1 MAHRL
6 RFGIFLAPFHKPG
19 INPTLALQSDLELI
33 QWLDRCGYDEA
44 WFGEHHS
51 AGTEISASPEILMA
65 VAAERTRHIKLGS
78 GVVSLSY
85 HNPLWVAERI
95 VLLDHVTRGRIML
108 GVGPGSLPT
117 DGAMIGVIMR
127 LLMGNEP
134 VNFKNERWELVDA
147 RLHLRPYSN
156 PLFDMAVAAVASP
169 TGPRLAARH
178 GVGLLS
184 VGATTAAGFDA
195 LALHWEVMEDQAK
208 VHNTHVDRSKWR
220 LVGLCH
226 AAETIEQAYRDV
238 EYGIEHWFQYFQ
250 AVAAFPQM
258 AVPGSN
264 IKEMISFIND
274 SGFGAIGT
282 PDMVTAQIDRLITQS
297 DGGFGVYLMLAH
309 NWADPS
315 ATLRSYELIARH
327 VMPHFQG
334 HAQQT
339 LDAAARARRALRPR
353 RSTAE
358 SGRSRDGGLRQGQG
372 ESSGLRRNRRQSSD
386 RKVWKGRDCPESCV
400 RGHTDADGGR
410 IWQSRRTR
418 WMVCWRDVTR
428 RLFSPFD
435 ELKKALAERP
445 ERPPP
450 LMMWTAPPRGHLSAE
465 RWSLERHQEGGRPC
479 GNISELA
486 STLPRIAFKST
497 RWRAKIVPPRNAD

>member
-1 MAHRL
+1 MAQRL

-19 INPTLALQSDLELI
+19 INPTLALQGDLELI

-44 WFGEHHS
+44 WCGEHHS
-51 AGTEISASPEILMA
+51 AGTEISASPEIFMA

-85 HNPLWVAERI
+85 HHPLWVAERI
-95 VLLDHVTRGRIML
+95 VLLDHLTRGRVML

-117 DGAMIGVIMR
+117 DGAMIGVKQADTRR
-127 LLMGNEP
+127 LLEDSLGVIMQLLKGDGP
-134 VNFKNERWELVDA
+134 VNFKNERWELNDA

-156 PLFDMAVAAVASP
+156 PLFDVAVAAVASP

-195 LALHWEVMEDQAK
+195 LALHWDVMEDQAK
-208 VHNTHVDRSKWR
+208 VHNTQVDRSKWR

-282 PDMVTAQIDRLITQS
+282 PEMVTAQIDRLIKQS
-297 DGGFGVYLMLAH
+297 NGGFGAYLMLAH
-309 NWADPS
+309 NWANPS
-315 ATLRSYELIARH
+315 ATARSYELIARH
-327 VMPHFQG
+327 VMPQFQG

-339 LDAAARARRALRPR
+339 LDAASRARAA
-353 RSTAE
+353 RS
-358 SGRSRDGGLRQGQG
+358 D
-372 ESSGLRRNRRQSSD
+372 
-386 RKVWKGRDCPESCV
+386 
-400 RGHTDADGGR
+400 
-410 IWQSRRTR
+410 
-418 WMVCWRDVTR
+418 
-428 RLFSPFD
+428 
-435 ELKKALAERP
+435 LAEQQAKAV
-445 ERPPP
+445 EAA
-450 LMMWTAPPRGHLSAE
+450 TEAYAKDK
-465 RWSLERHQEGGRPC
+465 
-479 GNISELA
+479 A
-486 STLPRIAFKST
+486 S
-497 RWRAKIVPPRNAD
+497 RAA